1 MKEKHTQA
9 KLAGKGSDRKVTLIS
24 TLKGGKNL
32 KCGKEIKGFSE
43 ERKT

>member
-9 KLAGKGSDRKVTLIS
+9 KLAGKVSGRKVTLIS

-32 KCGKEIKGFSE
+32 ECGKQKKGFSE